1 VEIIALAQQAVSIV
15 AARLSAVG
23 AGVVDAAENGAVGT
37 IYGLLRERLSRTTL
51 GKTVLEQLQ
60 QQPQDPERQQVA
72 AAAVAEQAQ
81 ADPEFAEMLRL
92 WVGTVVD
99 QGNTGQVVRHS
110 PVNVTAARD
119 MRVHRS
125 NIAAGCPSRKSAAW
139 ASQIPWEYRLPSPR
153 WSIEIPSPSVPTWI
167 LNFEYYDGRWQLD
180 FTVFADRYLR
190 YGETHAYCSFQ
201 W

>member
-125 NIAAGCPSRKSAAW
+125 NIAAGDIDNSRRVAIQLVRVLGVA
-139 ASQIPWEYRLPSPR
+139 RRR
-153 WSIEIPSPSVPTWI
+153 W
-167 LNFEYYDGRWQLD
+167 
-180 FTVFADRYLR
+180 
-190 YGETHAYCSFQ
+190 
-201 W
+201 